1 MAQAEIRTAAA
12 RRQRGLRAM
21 VGPLIAAL
29 ALVAA
34 VVPARS
40 DDAIIKSH
48 GYSYFGDLKYPADFS
63 HFDYVNPEAPKGG
76 EIALSV
82 SGTFNSM
89 NPYTR
94 KGKATGTQ
102 IWTTYESLLGDGP
115 ADVYGEYYGLLAESL
130 EYDTGKT
137 WVIFHMRPEARF
149 SDGTPVTAQDVVFSH
164 NLFIE
169 QGLPSYALA
178 VKKRILTAEALDDH
192 TVKFTFAADISR
204 RSLIDQVGS
213 TPVFSKKWYDET
225 GARLDES
232 RLTYSPGSA
241 PYVVESVDVGR
252 RVVYRRNPDYWGWH
266 LPRNVGR
273 HNFDRI
279 RIEYFADDA
288 AGFEAFKAG
297 EYTFRDEGDPK
308 KWATSYDFPAAK
320 RGDVVLATLPDLT
333 PPTDTGFIFNMRRDK
348 LKDKRVREALGLA
361 FNFEWTNQSLQYGLF
376 AQRHSFVQ
384 NAPHEAKGAPQGK
397 ELELLK
403 SLGDLVPPGLLTEE
417 AVMAHESKP
426 ERSVDRRNLRRALK
440 LLEEAGWTVK
450 DDGKLRDAGGNTL
463 DINFLLPSSV
473 SSTLSAAVETY
484 VQNLD
489 RMGVN
494 ATLEQV
500 DSAQYTLRERDFDYD
515 MIYDQYGTF
524 LSAGTGLHQQYGSAE
539 AAISLFNPAGLASPL
554 VDKIIDTALETET
567 REDQDTALMALDR
580 VLRWERFMV
589 PTWYLDSHW
598 VAYWNMFEHPEE
610 LPQYDLGVL
619 DFWWVNPEK
628 AAALKASGA
637 LR

>member
-1 MAQAEIRTAAA
+1 
-12 RRQRGLRAM
+12 
-21 VGPLIAAL
+21 
-29 ALVAA
+29 
-34 VVPARS
+34 
-40 DDAIIKSH
+40 
-48 GYSYFGDLKYPADFS
+48 
-63 HFDYVNPEAPKGG
+63 
-76 EIALSV
+76 
-82 SGTFNSM
+82 
-89 NPYTR
+89 
-94 KGKATGTQ
+94 
-102 IWTTYESLLGDGP
+102 
-115 ADVYGEYYGLLAESL
+115 
-130 EYDTGKT
+130 
-137 WVIFHMRPEARF
+137 
-149 SDGTPVTAQDVVFSH
+149 
-164 NLFIE
+164 
-169 QGLPSYALA
+169 
-178 VKKRILTAEALDDH
+178 
-192 TVKFTFAADISR
+192 
-204 RSLIDQVGS
+204 
-213 TPVFSKKWYDET
+213 
-225 GARLDES
+225 
-232 RLTYSPGSA
+232 
-241 PYVVESVDVGR
+241 
-252 RVVYRRNPDYWGWH
+252 
-266 LPRNVGR
+266 
-273 HNFDRI
+273 
-279 RIEYFADDA
+279 
-288 AGFEAFKAG
+288 
-297 EYTFRDEGDPK
+297 
-308 KWATSYDFPAAK
+308 
-320 RGDVVLATLPDLT
+320 
-333 PPTDTGFIFNMRRDK
+333 
-348 LKDKRVREALGLA
+348 
-361 FNFEWTNQSLQYGLF
+361 
-376 AQRHSFVQ
+376 
-384 NAPHEAKGAPQGK
+384 
-397 ELELLK
+397 
-403 SLGDLVPPGLLTEE
+403 
-417 AVMAHESKP
+417 MAHESKP